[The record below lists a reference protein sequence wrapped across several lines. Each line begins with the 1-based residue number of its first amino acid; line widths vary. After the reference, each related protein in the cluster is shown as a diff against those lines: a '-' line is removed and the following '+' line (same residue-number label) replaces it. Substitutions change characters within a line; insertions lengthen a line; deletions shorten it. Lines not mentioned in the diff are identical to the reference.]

1 LNFGCGYAALWSLW
15 SSFFKILS
23 NEKGGKMAYK
33 ELLYSIEGQ
42 VAIITLNRPERMNAL
57 TMLTHRELD
66 RAIAEADQDEKVRV
80 IVVTGAGKGFCSGD
94 DVRDIFLSPEDLLK
108 KSRKDQLRYLQ
119 GGHLEGGAH
128 RLLEINKPSIA
139 AVNGAAVGYGCDL
152 TLMCNMRIASEK
164 ARFGEVFLRV
174 GLIPDEAL
182 ILLPKLVGMAK
193 AYEMILTTDI
203 LEAKEAEKIGLVNK
217 IVPHEQ
223 LMSAT
228 MEMANKIAGKP
239 PIAVRLAMEGI
250 RRCLKWPMQEFMEW
264 HAQAFTF
271 CAQTEDHR
279 EGSKAFIE
287 KRQPVFQ
294 GK

>member
-1 LNFGCGYAALWSLW
+1 ME
-15 SSFFKILS
+15 FKEILY
-23 NEKGGKMAYK
+23 N
-33 ELLYSIEGQ
+33 IEGP
-42 VAIITLNRPERMNAL
+42 VATITLNRPERMNAL
-57 TMLTHRELD
+57 TMLTHQELD
-66 RAIAEADQDEKVRV
+66 QALSAAEKDNQIKV
-80 IVVTGAGKGFCSGD
+80 IVITGAGRGFCSGD
-94 DVRDIFLSPEDLLK
+94 DVRDIFLNPEEVLK
-108 KSRKDQLRYLQ
+108 KSREARLGFMQ
-119 GGHLEGGAH
+119 GGHLSGGGH

-203 LEAKEAEKIGLVNK
+203 LDAKDAEKIGLVNK
-217 IVPHEQ
+217 VVPHEQ

-228 MEMANKIAGKP
+228 LELANKIASKP
-239 PIAVRLAMEGI
+239 PISVRLAMEGI
-250 RRCLKWPMQEFMEW
+250 RRGLNWPMKEFMEW
-264 HAQAFTF
+264 HALAFTF
-271 CAQTEDHR
+271 CAETEDHI

-287 KRQPVFQ
+287 KRQPVFK